1 MANKSKFKLK
11 GVYTG
16 IMTRFLVYKD
26 YKGRQLIGH
35 GYRVMYEPKEHIL
48 VSNVTL
54 LDNNNQEL
62 PDGSYFLGDLT
73 DDELVVI
80 TETKQ

>member
-1 MANKSKFKLK
+1 MANSKTPKTK
-11 GVYTG
+11 VYSG
-16 IMTRFLVYKD
+16 ILTRFLVYKD
-26 YKGRQLIGH
+26 YRGRKLIGH
-35 GYRVMYEPKEHIL
+35 GYRVMYEPKEHTL
-48 VSNVTL
+48 VSNMTL